1 MKLGLSLEQAR
12 RFTLAGCS
20 IKSGSR
26 QSWRRFR
33 SHMIAEAV
41 LHSLKQ
47 NCERPRQPIYAR
59 NAGERVLS

>member
-47 NCERPRQPIYAR
+47 NCERPR
-59 NAGERVLS
+59 